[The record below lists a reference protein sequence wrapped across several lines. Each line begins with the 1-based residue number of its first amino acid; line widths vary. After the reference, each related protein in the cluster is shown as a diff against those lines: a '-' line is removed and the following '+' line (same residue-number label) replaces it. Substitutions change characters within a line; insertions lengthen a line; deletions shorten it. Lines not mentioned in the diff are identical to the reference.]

1 MNPEVGGASPV
12 PVARVDSLDV
22 IRGLIMIAMALDH
35 TRSFLT
41 GLTFNPENLEQ
52 TWMALFLTRWV
63 THFCAPLFF
72 FLAGTGAYFYG
83 LKHGRPDVQRFL
95 WTRGLW
101 LIVLEFTLVAFAW
114 TFVWPWG
121 FFGVIWAL
129 GCSMVLLAPL
139 VRLPVK
145 ALAAISIAVIVLHNL
160 LDPLRPEQLGAWG
173 WVWNILH
180 VKGPIEAFGVRSF
193 VLFPLV
199 PLFAV
204 MAAGYAFGALMVRGD
219 RKKWLTILGLAC
231 IAAFVLLRVSNLYGN
246 PPALPGGVTPGDFHL
261 QTTFEKSLILFLD
274 TEKYPP
280 SLQFLLMTIGP
291 AFLFIAWLEG
301 KPLSRLWQPVLVF
314 GRVPMFF
321 YLLHLYVIHVL
332 AIVIALVA
340 AQPYD
345 WLLKGGFWF
354 HQTPAGYGHDLPF
367 IYLMTVVVL
376 VILYFPCRWYMEI
389 KRRGDRPWLSYL

>member
-129 GCSMVLLAPL
+129 GCSCP
-139 VRLPVK
+139 
-145 ALAAISIAVIVLHNL
+145 
-160 LDPLRPEQLGAWG
+160 
-173 WVWNILH
+173 
-180 VKGPIEAFGVRSF
+180 
-193 VLFPLV
+193 
-199 PLFAV
+199 
-204 MAAGYAFGALMVRGD
+204 
-219 RKKWLTILGLAC
+219 
-231 IAAFVLLRVSNLYGN
+231 
-246 PPALPGGVTPGDFHL
+246 
-261 QTTFEKSLILFLD
+261 
-274 TEKYPP
+274 
-280 SLQFLLMTIGP
+280 
-291 AFLFIAWLEG
+291 
-301 KPLSRLWQPVLVF
+301 
-314 GRVPMFF
+314 
-321 YLLHLYVIHVL
+321 
-332 AIVIALVA
+332 
-340 AQPYD
+340 
-345 WLLKGGFWF
+345 
-354 HQTPAGYGHDLPF
+354 
-367 IYLMTVVVL
+367 
-376 VILYFPCRWYMEI
+376 
-389 KRRGDRPWLSYL
+389 